1 MKLFFIIIFSSLFLF
16 GCNDKNF
23 DGIVRDLSA
32 EKTKIEQNIRDIKDK
47 RKNGKI
53 TEEQYLMI
61 RKEYG
66 ERQATFNSLIAQL
79 KVALVSGKNPE
90 EIATNLKTEITKN
103 ENFFQNIQ
111 SLLFPSVIGG
121 VITFNSQNVPLIEF
135 IIPLTQTII
144 KHIFEEYRLARQERR
159 DQIIQ
164 ILEDQK
170 WHDFDNVK

>member
-23 DGIVRDLSA
+23 DEIVRDLSA

-61 RKEYG
+61 RKQYG

-103 ENFFQNIQ
+103 ETFFQSIEA
-111 SLLFPSVIGG
+111 LSVVGAGATIGYL
-121 VITFNSQNVPLIEF
+121 PKALLIEF
-135 IIPLTQTII
+135 VIPLTQTII

>member
-23 DGIVRDLSA
+23 DEIVRDLSA

-103 ENFFQNIQ
+103 ETFFQSIGMGAQ
-111 SLLFPSVIGG
+111 PIIAGASVGYL
-121 VITFNSQNVPLIEF
+121 PKALLIEF
-135 IIPLTQTII
+135 VIPLTQTII